1 MKTQRIGKV
10 CTSIFFGVLLGVLL
24 QHQLVNRRQM
34 TRADFLAKQAT
45 RYDREIKKP
54 TPFSLTLIASILTTS
69 VLFGTYELII
79 VGISKLSDKT
89 DLQA

>member
-10 CTSIFFGVLLGVLL
+10 CISIFFGVLLSVLM

-34 TRADFLAKQAT
+34 TRVDFLAKQAT
-45 RYDREIKKP
+45 RYDREVKKP
-54 TPFSLTLIASILTTS
+54 TPFAFTLIASILTTS
-69 VLFGTYELII
+69 VLFGAYELII

-89 DLQA
+89 DS